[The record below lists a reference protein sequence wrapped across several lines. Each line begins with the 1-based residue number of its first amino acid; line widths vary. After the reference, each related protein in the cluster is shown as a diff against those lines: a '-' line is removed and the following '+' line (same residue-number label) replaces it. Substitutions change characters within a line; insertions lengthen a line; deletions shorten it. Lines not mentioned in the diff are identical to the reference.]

1 MSKKEFVVCVDGLW
15 IKEERIL
22 LPKRKVEP
30 SKGRWHVVEGHVEEN
45 ESLKEAVKREFKE
58 ETGLDRTVGG
68 VMDSR
73 IEKTFDRTKITVTFE
88 VTSPEGKV
96 RLNSENEVYGWFDE
110 VPQNSVYDYAK
121 YLSNKN
127 ASSN

>member
-22 LPKRKVEP
+22 LPKRKVEH
-30 SKGRWHVVEGHVEEN
+30 SKGRWPVVDGHGEEN
-45 ESLKEAVKREFKE
+45 ESLKEAVKLEFKE
-58 ETGLDRTVGG
+58 KTGLDRTVGG

-73 IEKTFDRTKITVTFE
+73 IEKTFDRTKITVAFE
-88 VTSPEGKV
+88 VTSAEGEV

-127 ASSN
+127 ANSN